1 MIEFELKLEVPANR
15 LRSVAAAMNEGKAI
29 QQRFYAYYFD
39 TEEGL
44 LASHGITVRVR
55 KEGAR
60 WVQTAKGTLGGS
72 ASLLERLE
80 HNVDIPAPIAG
91 GIPSVHLARHFGTP
105 VGNSIQQALKLK
117 AGDMHPALVLMYET
131 DFQRLKRRVKLAGS
145 VIEIAL
151 DQGHVISGSNS
162 LALCELEVELK
173 QGKPEHA
180 VQLAHIWCEKHGL
193 WLSSITKSMKGQQLR
208 NGKSFGLAMSA
219 VSPKYDRN
227 ANGQQ
232 IFITILQ
239 SCLSQVL
246 ANASEVAAGSIDPE
260 HVHQLRVGIRRLRIA
275 IREFKTLLDGA
286 DSIGV
291 APLIDAF
298 RDLGKYRDIDL
309 LIQSVQP
316 QIKAAGGPD
325 VDIHPANTDVSN
337 LSAVVRSPA
346 FQDALL
352 SLIGFVYVEEF
363 DMAMQEKQ
371 HSHAAMES
379 KVIRSSVMKNKAVT
393 KLICARLNKLHSQI
407 IKNGRKFLVLDEAQ
421 QHDMRKRVKRLRY
434 LSEFSAPLFSARKAN
449 SFLTSL
455 KPVQDALG
463 TYHDEIMALQS
474 YHNLANQDTAAWF
487 GVGWLSARRIPN
499 AEICLRE
506 FKVFAKTKPFFI
518 NTNQLVN

>member
-1 MIEFELKLEVPANR
+1 MIEFELKLEVPADH
-15 LRSVAAAMNEGKAI
+15 LRFVVAAMNQGKAI
-29 QQRFYAYYFD
+29 QQRFHAYYFD
-39 TEEGL
+39 TAEGL
-44 LASHGITVRVR
+44 LAVQGITVRVR

-60 WVQTAKGTLGGS
+60 WMQTAKGTLGDS

-80 HNVDIPAPIAG
+80 HNVNIPAPVAG
-91 GIPSVHLARHFGTP
+91 EIPSVNLARHFGTP
-105 VGNSIQQALKLK
+105 VGNSIQHALKLK
-117 AGDMHPALVLMYET
+117 AGDMHQVLVLMYET
-131 DFQRLKRRVKLAGS
+131 NYQRLKRRVKLAGS

-180 VQLAHIWCEKHGL
+180 IQLARTWCKKHGL
-193 WLSSITKSMKGQQLR
+193 WLSSITKSMKGQRLR
-208 NGKSFGLAMSA
+208 NGKSFDLAVSA
-219 VSPKYDRN
+219 VPPKYDRN

-232 IFITILQ
+232 IFITVLQ

-260 HVHQLRVGIRRLRIA
+260 HVHQLRVGIRRLRTA
-275 IREFKTLLDGA
+275 ILELKTLLDGA

-309 LIQSVQP
+309 LTQSVQP

-325 VDIHPANTDVSN
+325 MDIHSANIELTN
-337 LSAVVRSPA
+337 LSAAVRSIA
-346 FQDALL
+346 FQDVLL

-363 DMAMQEKQ
+363 DMAMYKK
-371 HSHAAMES
+371 HDIHTAV
-379 KVIRSSVMKNKAVT
+379 KNHVIENSVMKNKAVR

-407 IKNGRKFLVLDEAQ
+407 IKNGRKFLVLDEVQ
-421 QHDMRKRVKRLRY
+421 QHDMRKRIKRLRY
-434 LSEFSAPLFSARKAN
+434 LIEFAAPLFSAHKTS
-449 SFLTSL
+449 SFIDSL

-463 TYHDEIMALQS
+463 TCHDEIMALQS
-474 YHNLANQDTAAWF
+474 YRNLVSQDTAAWF

-506 FKVFAKTKPFFI
+506 FKAFAKAKPFFI
-518 NTNQLVN
+518 KY